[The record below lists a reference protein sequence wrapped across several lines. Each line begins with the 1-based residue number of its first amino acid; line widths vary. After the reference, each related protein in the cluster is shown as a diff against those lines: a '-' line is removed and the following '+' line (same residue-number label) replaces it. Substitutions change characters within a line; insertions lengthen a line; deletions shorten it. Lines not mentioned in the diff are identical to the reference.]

1 MVKRYNTEDFIS
13 RAKLV
18 HGDKYDYS
26 HVNYSISSSKVKI
39 KCNTCGCIFDQVA
52 SEHLHGKGCPNC
64 AGNRKM
70 NTDSFIKKA
79 MKVHGT
85 QYDYAKVNYIN
96 NHTGVVIICPVHG
109 EFVQLPQHHLN
120 GSGCPKC
127 NQERNAENR
136 LLNTEQFVI
145 RAKQIHGNKYNYD
158 KVVYKSSRTKVLITC
173 PLHGDFYQTPSLH
186 LRGAGCMKCAI
197 ENRNADKENANSM
210 GIIIRKK
217 IRDIW
222 MDKFNEKFKNYHIT
236 SFLLEDGS
244 SCVYLLENGQE
255 LRITVNKNMYDFS
268 KELKNVCH
276 EHLAIISD
284 CFKAHFPDERGD
296 EQNVFCIISEKLNRS
311 FQPRAVVQAGINLFR
326 DIWIEYLKSGHQLDS
341 NPYVSIED
349 AYVNKDYKGIEYVK
363 ERIEKIESSKIIK
376 DIAYAFSEAFAK
388 VKMVDHGALIYWF
401 PDNIGMSEDNIIK
414 ICNIGHR
421 YRAVD
426 ENHDVDYDSTSVTV
440 TYDPILESDDI
451 ADMRLLIPVK
461 VNLTDTIQNRV
472 VAQIDTGAYSSAFT
486 TDFYERAL
494 LQKLGD
500 TVIGGV
506 TGKMESVKTK
516 CVVEFPNGFK
526 TTLDGVRMK
535 NMDDVSILIGM
546 DFLSKCE
553 FRIEPYKNG
562 MKYKITFPK

>member
-1 MVKRYNTEDFIS
+1 MVKRYSTNDFIL
-13 RAKLV
+13 RAKEI

-26 HVNYSISSSKVKI
+26 LVNYTVSSGKVTI
-39 KCNTCGCIFDQVA
+39 RCNTCGCNFEQVA
-52 SEHLHGKGCPNC
+52 SDHLHGKGCPNC

-85 QYDYAKVNYIN
+85 QYDYSKVNYIN

-136 LLNTEQFVI
+136 LLNTEKFVL
-145 RAKQIHGNKYNYD
+145 RAKQIHGDKYGYD
-158 KVVYKSSRTKVLITC
+158 KVVYKNSRTKVLITC
-173 PLHGDFYQTPSLH
+173 PLHGDFYQMPSLH

-197 ENRNADKENANSM
+197 ESRRKE
-210 GIIIRKK
+210 

-222 MDKFNEKFKNYHIT
+222 MDVFNERFTNYHIT

-255 LRITVNKNMYDFS
+255 MRITVNKDMYDFS
-268 KELKNVCH
+268 KELKNVYH

-284 CFKAHFPDERGD
+284 CFKAHFPDERGG
-296 EQNVFCIISEKLNRS
+296 EQNVFCIIGEKLNRS

-326 DIWIEYLKSGHQLDS
+326 DIWIEYLKSVHRLDI
-341 NPYVSIED
+341 NPYVSIEE
-349 AYVNKDYKGIEYVK
+349 AYVNKDYEGIEYVK
-363 ERIEKIESSKIIK
+363 NRIREIESSKIIK

-388 VKMVDHGALIYWF
+388 VKMVDQGALIYWH

-426 ENHDVDYDSTSVTV
+426 ENHDIDYDSTSVTV
-440 TYDPILESDDI
+440 TYDPILEYDDI
-451 ADMRLLIPVK
+451 VDMRLLIPVK

-472 VAQIDTGAYSSAFT
+472 VAQIDTGAFSSAFT
-486 TDFYERAL
+486 TNFYESAL
-494 LQKLGD
+494 LQNLGD

-516 CVVEFPNGFK
+516 CEVEFPNGFK
-526 TTLDGVRMK
+526 TTLDGVRMRS
-535 NMDDVSILIGM
+535 MDDVSILIGM

-553 FRIEPYKNG
+553 FHIEPYKNG

>member
-1 MVKRYNTEDFIS
+1 MVKRYSTNDFIL
-13 RAKLV
+13 RAKEI

-26 HVNYSISSSKVKI
+26 LVNYTVSSGKVTI
-39 KCNTCGCIFDQVA
+39 RCNTCGCNFEQVA
-52 SEHLHGKGCPNC
+52 SDHLHGKGCPNC

-85 QYDYAKVNYIN
+85 QYDYSKVNYIN

-136 LLNTEQFVI
+136 LLNTEKFVL
-145 RAKQIHGNKYNYD
+145 RAKQIHGDKYGYD
-158 KVVYKSSRTKVLITC
+158 KVVYKNSRTKVLITC
-173 PLHGDFYQTPSLH
+173 PLHGDFYQMPSLH

-197 ENRNADKENANSM
+197 ESRRKE
-210 GIIIRKK
+210 

-222 MDKFNEKFKNYHIT
+222 MDVFNERFTNYHIT

-244 SCVYLLENGQE
+244 SWVYLLENGQE
-255 LRITVNKNMYDFS
+255 MRITVNKDMYDFS
-268 KELKNVCH
+268 KELKNVYH

-284 CFKAHFPDERGD
+284 CFKAHFPDERGG
-296 EQNVFCIISEKLNRS
+296 EQNVFCIIGEKLNRS

-326 DIWIEYLKSGHQLDS
+326 DIWIEYLKSVHRLDI
-341 NPYVSIED
+341 NPYVSIEE
-349 AYVNKDYKGIEYVK
+349 AYVNKDYEGIEYVK
-363 ERIEKIESSKIIK
+363 NRIREIESSKIIK

-388 VKMVDHGALIYWF
+388 VKMVDQGALIYWH

-426 ENHDVDYDSTSVTV
+426 ENHDIDYDSTSVTV
-440 TYDPILESDDI
+440 TYDPILEYDDI
-451 ADMRLLIPVK
+451 VDMRLLIPVK

-472 VAQIDTGAYSSAFT
+472 VAQIDTGAFSSAFT
-486 TDFYERAL
+486 TNFYESAL
-494 LQKLGD
+494 LQNLGD

-516 CVVEFPNGFK
+516 CEVEFPNGFK
-526 TTLDGVRMK
+526 TTLDGVRMRS
-535 NMDDVSILIGM
+535 MDDVSILIGM

-553 FRIEPYKNG
+553 FHIEPYKNG

>member
-1 MVKRYNTEDFIS
+1 MVRRYSTNDFVL
-13 RAKLV
+13 RAKEI

-26 HVNYSISSSKVKI
+26 LVNYTVSSGKVTI
-39 KCNTCGCIFDQVA
+39 RCNTCGCNFEQVA
-52 SEHLHGKGCPNC
+52 SDHLHGKGCPNC

-85 QYDYAKVNYIN
+85 QYDYSKVNYIN

-136 LLNTEQFVI
+136 LLNTEKFVL
-145 RAKQIHGNKYNYD
+145 RAKQIHGDKYGYD
-158 KVVYKSSRTKVLITC
+158 KVVYKNSRTKVLITC
-173 PLHGDFYQTPSLH
+173 PLHGDFYQMPSLH

-197 ENRNADKENANSM
+197 ESRRKE
-210 GIIIRKK
+210 

-222 MDKFNEKFKNYHIT
+222 MDVFNERFTNYHIT

-268 KELKNVCH
+268 KELKNVYH

-284 CFKAHFPDERGD
+284 CFKAHFPDERGG
-296 EQNVFCIISEKLNRS
+296 EQNVFCIIGEKLNRS

-326 DIWIEYLKSGHQLDS
+326 DIWIEYLKSVHRLDI
-341 NPYVSIED
+341 NPYVSIEE
-349 AYVNKDYKGIEYVK
+349 AYVNKDYEGIEYVK
-363 ERIEKIESSKIIK
+363 NRIREIESSKIIK

-388 VKMVDHGALIYWF
+388 VKMVDQGALIYWH

-426 ENHDVDYDSTSVTV
+426 ENHDIDYDSTSVTV
-440 TYDPILESDDI
+440 TYDPILEYDDI
-451 ADMRLLIPVK
+451 VDMRLLIPVK

-472 VAQIDTGAYSSAFT
+472 VAQIDTGAFSSAFT
-486 TDFYERAL
+486 TNFYESAL
-494 LQKLGD
+494 LQNLGD

-516 CVVEFPNGFK
+516 CEVEFPNGFK
-526 TTLDGVRMK
+526 TTLDGVRMRS
-535 NMDDVSILIGM
+535 MDDVSILIGM

-553 FRIEPYKNG
+553 FHIEPYKNG